1 VKTISIDEGGVA
13 NVPLVMIKK
22 REKGSGKKQCHENRM

>member
-1 VKTISIDEGGVA
+1 VKTISIDKGGFA

-22 REKGSGKKQCHENRM
+22 TKGRGKKQRHENRM